1 MPEVNQ
7 DTDIKIVAFYLP
19 QFHSIPE
26 NDQWWGKGFT
36 EWVNT
41 KKAVPQFPGHYQPRL
56 PYGDNYYCLLD
67 DSTFLWQ
74 ADIAKKYGVYG
85 FCYYHYWFKGGKK
98 LLEKPIEQMLKN
110 PDIDMPFCL
119 SWANENW
126 SRNWDGG
133 NREVIMEQEYG
144 DETEWEA
151 HFQYLL
157 SFFRDKR
164 YIAVDG
170 KPIFIIYK
178 PGLIDRLEEML
189 AFFSARAIAEGLR
202 GICFMFQHP
211 YYYKA
216 ENYQPELFDYTINF
230 EPGYTRFMEYGRE
243 MNGIIA
249 RIMRRLK
256 YHYRQLACGCK
267 NISLTISSYDEDWD
281 KILKRDPILPDKTFP
296 GAFVDWD
303 NTPRNKNGITYIG
316 AGPDKFEAYMTE
328 LIRLTKQKYHQQMI
342 FVNAWNEWG
351 EGAYLEPD
359 QKYGYGYLEALKKA
373 LDSSRG

>member
-7 DTDIKIVAFYLP
+7 DTDIKIIAFYLP
-19 QFHSIPE
+19 QFHAIPE
-26 NDQWWGKGFT
+26 NDQWWGKDFT

-41 KKAVPQFPGHYQPRL
+41 KKAVPQFSGHYQPRL

-67 DSTFLWQ
+67 DSTLLWQ
-74 ADIAKKYGVYG
+74 AETAQKYGVYG

-98 LLEKPIEQMLKN
+98 LLEKPVEQMLRN
-110 PDIDMPFCL
+110 PDIEMPFCL

-126 SRNWDGG
+126 TRNWDGG

-157 SFFRDKR
+157 AFFRDKR
-164 YIAVDG
+164 YITIAG

-189 AFFSARAIAEGLR
+189 DYFSMRAIAEGLK

-211 YYYKA
+211 YYYYA
-216 ENYQPELFDYTINF
+216 ANYRPELFDYTINF
-230 EPGYTRFMEYGRE
+230 EPGYTRFMEYGWE

-249 RIMRRLK
+249 RIRKRLQF
-256 YHYRQLACGCK
+256 HYRHLACGCK
-267 NISLTISSYDEDWD
+267 NKALKISSYDEDWG
-281 KILKRDPILPDKTFP
+281 KILKREPILPDKTLP

-303 NTPRNKNGITYIG
+303 NTPRNKNGITYLG
-316 AGPDKFEAYMTE
+316 AGPDKFAAYMTE

-342 FVNAWNEWG
+342 FINAWNEWG

-373 LDSSRG
+373 LDSE